1 MTGAAARRRE
11 PAVRSRGRRL
21 LAALGRLLPF
31 FRPGGWLMLPAV
43 LFTVLLIGFPLA
55 YTVYLS
61 LHRVPLGRTARFIGT
76 GNYARMFDDP
86 LFWNGLWITLVLF
99 LGSLVVQLVIGTY
112 VGLLLNTALRGRS
125 VLRAVLLS
133 PFVMPPV
140 VVGMMWLVLLDPS
153 VGAVNYLVESIGLP
167 RSTWLASPTMVVPT
181 LIMIDTWQFTPF
193 VALIVLG
200 GLQALSLTPYES
212 ASIDG
217 ATPWQMFVHIT
228 LPLLRPA
235 LVSAMILRS
244 VDLLRF
250 FDIIYITTAGGPG
263 NASTTLNIYAF
274 RQGFE
279 FFNLGYASSVMIAL
293 FTLVLIVSIVLTG
306 MRRAA

>member
-1 MTGAAARRRE
+1 M
-11 PAVRSRGRRL
+11 V
-21 LAALGRLLPF
+21 
-31 FRPGGWLMLPAV
+31 PAV
-43 LFTVLLIGFPLA
+43 LFTVLLIGFPLI

-61 LHRVPLGRTARFIGT
+61 LNQVPLGRPARFIGAENFT
-76 GNYARMFDDP
+76 RMLDDP

-99 LGSLVVQLVIGTY
+99 LGSLIVQLVLGTY
-112 VGLLLNTALRGRS
+112 VGLLLNTALRGRTL
-125 VLRAVLLS
+125 LRAILLS

-153 VGAVNYLVESIGLP
+153 VGAVNFLVESIGLP

-181 LIMIDTWQFTPF
+181 LILIDTWQFTPF

-200 GLQALSLTPYES
+200 GLQAIPITPYES

-228 LPLLRPA
+228 VPLLRPA
-235 LVSAMILRS
+235 IVSAMILRS

-279 FFNLGYASSVMIAL
+279 FFKLGYASAVMLAL
-293 FTLVLIVSIVLTG
+293 FVLVLIVSVTLTRF
-306 MRRAA
+306 RRVA

>member
-1 MTGAAARRRE
+1 MSDPVDRPRAMSERTRL
-11 PAVRSRGRRL
+11 RRL
-21 LAALGRLLPF
+21 LVALGRPLPF

-43 LFTVLLIGFPLA
+43 LFTVLLIGFPLI

-61 LHRVPLGRTARFIGT
+61 LHRVPLGRTARFIGA
-76 GNYARMFDDP
+76 GNYTRMFDDP

-99 LGSLVVQLVIGTY
+99 LGSLIVQLVLGTY
-112 VGLLLNTALRGRS
+112 VGLLLNTALRGRTL
-125 VLRAVLLS
+125 LRAVLLS

-167 RSTWLASPTMVVPT
+167 RSTWLASPSMVVPT
-181 LIMIDTWQFTPF
+181 LILIDTWQFTPF

-200 GLQALSLTPYES
+200 GLQAIPLTPYES

-228 LPLLRPA
+228 VPLLRPA

-293 FTLVLIVSIVLTG
+293 FVLVLIVSVTLTRF
-306 MRRAA
+306 RRAA